1 MVVALSATAT
11 ATATATQ
18 KPKTTRTVLIAKA
31 KRKVTNIKVRQYWI
45 GLMKVPHVIRHLY
58 RPPRLHRR
66 LLIRRGKGR

>member
-1 MVVALSATAT
+1 MVVALSAT